1 MLYNESEKFGGDV
14 LLGGEESLHEI
25 KLKMEGWTDHALKVF
40 NRHRGEDGANYPDHD
55 EMLKMNEVLILQYL
69 TNCYYLTRAC
79 IIDLHVQ
86 KAYTSSGTFSLTWSV
101 KYGPPL
107 EQRPFW

>member
-40 NRHRGEDGANYPDHD
+40 NRHRGEDGTNYPDHD
-55 EMLKMNEVLILQYL
+55 EMLKMNEVLSHIILL
-69 TNCYYLTRAC
+69 LKLADN
-79 IIDLHVQ
+79 I
-86 KAYTSSGTFSLTWSV
+86 F
-101 KYGPPL
+101 
-107 EQRPFW
+107 